1 MTMTHKLKT
10 LLTLSLILSC
20 AACAAEVEGDTTQTH
35 SPPVCQADADCAPGL
50 MCRLAY
56 CSATATTTR
65 QLEFTFLPSNNSG
78 YLPQR
83 TSALT
88 INPQDE
94 LAFELLPSLKV
105 EGAISRSDDPQPVTG
120 TLIFERSEEQS
131 KERLYTRQSSV
142 RQGQFQAELV
152 PGLYDVTFLPED
164 DALPQRTWKSQ
175 RFELNSDF
183 TRALPVPRTISGN
196 VLYREPLSDPNSP
209 PRFVQEAKVVAVSR
223 ETGELSTIG
232 QTDEQGYFTLNVW
245 PDSGVYDLVVSP
257 SSATALVPRVV
268 FEAALDTNGPN
279 TTQSLN
285 LGEFSSQGAEVF
297 LALPESLQEQL
308 DFSPADLRVILR
320 APLGKGTLQLST
332 RFAQVGVTGD
342 DLKTPWVLGLKL
354 LPLEYEIELIPP
366 ASSRFARTIL
376 SRDLR
381 LATKASEVTLE
392 SKAPFS
398 AQLLQRS
405 ASGDYVPA
413 AQAEVYLS
421 PRAQEQAKTTSSSE
435 MLEPILAKTDDQ
447 GRFYTHVELRDYDV
461 EVVPRSSPGQPR
473 AFYTLTADELMQE
486 QALIWRLPAPVVLV
500 GTVFD
505 EQYQGQADLAIE
517 VHELTNGERR
527 LVAQGQTKRQG
538 TFKLILPDTTS
549 AK

>member
-10 LLTLSLILSC
+10 ILTLSLLLGC
-20 AACAAEVEGDTTQTH
+20 AACAADDEALSKHTNA
-35 SPPVCQADADCAPGL
+35 PVCITDADCAPEL
-50 MCRLAY
+50 MCRLSY

-131 KERLYTRQSSV
+131 KERLYTRQINV

-152 PGLYDVTFLPED
+152 PGLYNVTFLPED
-164 DALPQRTWKSQ
+164 EALPQRTWKAQ

-183 TRALPVPRTISGN
+183 TRALPIPRTISGN
-196 VLYREPLSDPNSP
+196 VLFRDPLADPNSP

-268 FEAALDTNGPN
+268 FEGALDTDGPN

-297 LALPESLQEQL
+297 LALPEALKEQL
-308 DFSPADLRVILR
+308 DFSPSDLRVILR

-332 RFAQVGVTGD
+332 RFAQVGVTGENI
-342 DLKTPWVLGLKL
+342 KTPWVLGLKL

-376 SRDLR
+376 TRDLR
-381 LATKASEVTLE
+381 MATKASEVSLE
-392 SKAPFS
+392 EKVPFS
-398 AQLLQRS
+398 AQLLQR
-405 ASGDYVPA
+405 AVSGAYVPA
-413 AQAEVYLS
+413 TQAEVYLS
-421 PRAQEQAKTTSSSE
+421 PRELTTPKTSGTSE

-447 GRFYTHVELRDYDV
+447 GRLYTHVELRDYDI
-461 EVVPRSSPGQPR
+461 EVIPRASPGQPR
-473 AFYTLTADELMQE
+473 AFYTLRADQIMQAQELV
-486 QALIWRLPAPVVLV
+486 WRLPAPVVLV

-505 EQYQGQADLAIE
+505 EQYQGQADLAVEI
-517 VHELTNGERR
+517 HELTNGERR

-538 TFKLILPDTTS
+538 TFKLILPSTED